1 MIWNRI
7 QVKLRLKY
15 YDWFKKGKVD
25 KNISIFCN
33 NCIGAFV
40 AHDFHLP
47 FNSPTVNLMITPPQF
62 VEYIE
67 NLKFNTYKTEIDNI
81 SGSKDW
87 PEGLLNGRI
96 GINFIHYATFEE
108 GVEAWIRRSA
118 RINFNR
124 MYFIL
129 VETDGCK
136 YEDLQRFDNL
146 EYPHK
151 VALVHKPYPNIK
163 CAFQIKGY
171 EKIGAVTDS
180 YKYYKIL
187 PIRYYDQFNWT
198 EFLNQK

>member
-1 MIWNRI
+1 MN
-7 QVKLRLKY
+7 
-15 YDWFKKGKVD
+15 GK
-25 KNISIFCN
+25 
-33 NCIGAFV
+33 
-40 AHDFHLP
+40 
-47 FNSPTVNLMITPPQF
+47 
-62 VEYIE
+62 
-67 NLKFNTYKTEIDNI
+67 
-81 SGSKDW
+81 
-87 PEGLLNGRI
+87 I
-96 GINFIHYATFEE
+96 GINFIHYTTFDE

-118 RINFNR
+118 RINFKK

-129 VETDGCK
+129 VETDGCT

-146 EYPHK
+146 DYPHK